1 MMITKMALPRRTFL
15 RGMGATLALP
25 FLDAM
30 VPALS
35 AAAAKAYPKRLGFIY
50 GSPNGVIQ
58 SEFVPKMV
66 GSNFELS
73 PILSPLAPVKDHL
86 LVFSNLAHRQAD
98 SFGDGNGDHPRGTAV
113 WLSGVHAWDRRG
125 GAGAETVSLGTT
137 ADQIAAREFGRETQ
151 LPSLELVL
159 EKPTQIACDSTDCF
173 FSNTLSWRSPT
184 TPNPMEPHPR
194 VVFERLFGE
203 GGDAASRL
211 ARTRQTGSLLDSV
224 LGEVN
229 MLKTRLGATDRSKL
243 GEYLTSV
250 REIEKRIQIA
260 EANGSSSV
268 LQLPNRP
275 TDIPEDFEEHAKLM
289 FDLQVL
295 AFQADITRVFSLLL
309 AREGSGRTYPQI
321 GVPEQHHPVS
331 HHRDDPTL
339 MAKKQKIDTYHVSL
353 YGYFLEKLKATQ
365 EGDGSLLDHSMILY
379 GGGMGNGNLHEHTN
393 LPTVVAGRMDG
404 TVKTGRHLAYPE
416 NTPMANLLV
425 TMLDKAGIPVEKL
438 GDSTGKLAEVSESQ
452 TLSGV

>member
-1 MMITKMALPRRTFL
+1 MIITKMSLPRRTFL

-35 AAAAKAYPKRLGFIY
+35 AATQSAAPRRLGFIY
-50 GSPNGVIQ
+50 GSPNGIIQ
-58 SEFVPKMV
+58 SAFVPTAA
-66 GSNFELS
+66 GSSFELS
-73 PILSPLAPVKDHL
+73 PILSPLAPVKDQL
-86 LVFSNLAHRQAD
+86 LVFSGLAHRQAD
-98 SFGDGNGDHPRGTAV
+98 SFGDGNGDHARGTAV

-125 GAGAETVSLGTT
+125 GGGGDAVTLATTV
-137 ADQIAAREFGRETQ
+137 DQIAARHFAKETQ

-159 EKPTQIACDSTDCF
+159 EKPTQVACDSTDCF
-173 FSNTLSWRSPT
+173 FSNTVSWRTPT

-203 GGDAASRL
+203 GGSAAQRL
-211 ARTRQTGSLLDSV
+211 AQTRKTGSLLDSV
-224 LGEVN
+224 MEEITG
-229 MLKTRLGATDRSKL
+229 LKNRLGASDRSKL
-243 GEYLTSV
+243 GEYLSSV
-250 REIEKRIQIA
+250 REIEQRIQTA
-260 EANGSSSV
+260 ESNGSASE
-268 LQLPNRP
+268 LALPDRP

-295 AFQADITRVFSLLL
+295 AFQADITRVFSMLM
-309 AREGSGRTYPQI
+309 AREGSPRTYPQI

-331 HHRDDPTL
+331 HHRDDPVL

-353 YGYFLEKLKATQ
+353 YGYFLEKLQATPD
-365 EGDGSLLDHSMILY
+365 GDGSLLDHSMILY

-393 LPTVVAGRMDG
+393 LPTVVAGKLG
-404 TVKTGRHLAYPE
+404 GNIKTGQHLAYPD
-416 NTPMANLLV
+416 NTPMANLLAS
-425 TMLDKAGIPVEKL
+425 MLDRAGVRVDKF
-438 GDSTGKLAEVSESQ
+438 GDSTGKLELE

>member
-1 MMITKMALPRRTFL
+1 MIITKMSLPRRTFL

-35 AAAAKAYPKRLGFIY
+35 AAATKSAAPRRLGFIY
-50 GSPNGVIQ
+50 GSPNGIIQ
-58 SEFVPKMV
+58 RAFVPTTT
-66 GSNFELS
+66 GAGFELS
-73 PILSPLAPVKDHL
+73 PILSPLAPVKDQL
-86 LVFSNLAHRQAD
+86 LVFSGLAHRQAD
-98 SFGDGNGDHPRGTAV
+98 SFGDGNGDHARGTAV

-125 GAGAETVSLGTT
+125 GGGGDSVSLATT
-137 ADQIAAREFGRETQ
+137 VDQIAAKHFAKETQ

-159 EKPTQIACDSTDCF
+159 EKPTQVACDSTDCF
-173 FSNTLSWRSPT
+173 FSNTVSWRTPT

-203 GGDAASRL
+203 GGSAAQRL
-211 ARTRQTGSLLDSV
+211 AQTRKTGSLLDSV
-224 LGEVN
+224 MEEITG
-229 MLKTRLGATDRSKL
+229 LKSRLGASDRSKL

-250 REIEKRIQIA
+250 REIEQRIQSA
-260 EANGSSSV
+260 ESNGAASD
-268 LQLPNRP
+268 LALPDRP
-275 TDIPEDFEEHAKLM
+275 TDIPEEYEAHAKLM

-295 AFQADITRVFSLLL
+295 AFQADITRVFSMLM
-309 AREGSGRTYPQI
+309 AREGSPRTYPQI

-331 HHRDDPTL
+331 HHRDDPVL

-353 YGYFLEKLKATQ
+353 YGYFLEKLQATPD
-365 EGDGSLLDHSMILY
+365 GDGSLLDHSMILY

-393 LPTVVAGRMDG
+393 LPTVVAGKLG
-404 TVKTGRHLAYPE
+404 GHIKTGQHLAYPE
-416 NTPMANLLV
+416 NTPMANLLAS
-425 TMLDKAGIPVEKL
+425 MLDRAGVRVDKF
-438 GDSTGKLAEVSESQ
+438 GDSTGKLELE

>member
-1 MMITKMALPRRTFL
+1 
-15 RGMGATLALP
+15 MGATLALP

-35 AAAAKAYPKRLGFIY
+35 AASKAYPKRLGFIY
-50 GSPNGVIQ
+50 GSPNGIIQ
-58 SEFVPKMV
+58 EQFVPKTV
-66 GSNFELS
+66 GAGFELS
-73 PILSPLAPVKDHL
+73 PILSPLAPVKNDIVVL
-86 LVFSNLAHRQAD
+86 SGLAHRQAD
-98 SFGDGNGDHPRGTAV
+98 SFGDGNGDHARGTAV

-125 GAGAETVSLGTT
+125 GGGAESVSLGTT

-159 EKPTQIACDSTDCF
+159 EKPTQVACDSTDCF

-203 GGDAASRL
+203 GGDAAARL
-211 ARTRQTGSLLDSV
+211 AQVRKTGSLLDSV

-229 MLKTRLGATDRSKL
+229 SLKSRLGAADRSKL
-243 GEYLTSV
+243 GEYLTAV
-250 REIEKRIQIA
+250 REIEKRIQMA
-260 EANGSSSV
+260 EASGSASE
-268 LQLPNRP
+268 LALPDRP
-275 TDIPEDFEEHAKLM
+275 TDIPEEFEEHAKLM

-295 AFQADITRVFSLLL
+295 AFQGDVTRVFSMLL

-331 HHRDDPTL
+331 HHRDDPVL
-339 MAKKQKIDTYHVSL
+339 MAKKQKIDTYHISL
-353 YGYFLEKLKATQ
+353 YGYFLERLKATR
-365 EGDGSLLDHSMILY
+365 EGDGTLLDHSVILY

-393 LPTVVAGRMDG
+393 LPTVVAGKLGG
-404 TVKTGRHLAYPE
+404 TIVTGRHIAYPA
-416 NTPMANLLV
+416 NTPMSNLLV
-425 TMLDKAGIPVEKL
+425 SVLDKAGVPVEKL
-438 GDSTGKLAEVSESQ
+438 GDSTGQLGE
-452 TLSGV
+452 LSKPEALPGV

>member
-1 MMITKMALPRRTFL
+1 MIITKMSLPRRTFL
-15 RGMGATLALP
+15 RGIGATLALP

-35 AAAAKAYPKRLGFIY
+35 AAAKAYPKRLGFIY
-50 GSPNGVIQ
+50 GSPNGIIQ
-58 SEFVPKMV
+58 SEFVPKTV

-73 PILSPLAPVKDHL
+73 PILSPLAPVRDHV
-86 LVFSNLAHRQAD
+86 LVLSNLAHRQAD

-125 GAGAETVSLGTT
+125 GGSADTVTLGTT

-173 FSNTLSWRSPT
+173 FSNTISWRSAT

-203 GGDAASRL
+203 GGDAASRM
-211 ARTRQTGSLLDSV
+211 ARTKKTGSLLDSV

-229 MLKTRLGATDRSKL
+229 MLKARLGATDRSKL

-260 EANGSSSV
+260 EENGASSV
-268 LQLPNRP
+268 LSLPDRP
-275 TDIPEDFEEHAKLM
+275 TDIPQDFEEHVKLM

-295 AFQADITRVFSLLL
+295 AFQADITRVFTMLL
-309 AREGSGRTYPQI
+309 ARETSGRTYPQI
-321 GVPEQHHPVS
+321 GVPDQHHPVS
-331 HHRDDPTL
+331 HHRNDPAL
-339 MAKKQKIDTYHVSL
+339 IAKKQKIDTYHMSL
-353 YGYFLEKLKATQ
+353 FGYFLEKLKATP
-365 EGDGSLLDHSMILY
+365 EGDGTLLDHSMTLY
-379 GGGMGNGNLHEHTN
+379 GGGMGDGNLHEHTN
-393 LPTVVAGRMDG
+393 LPTVVAGKLDG
-404 TVKTGRHLAYPE
+404 TVKTGRHIAYPE
-416 NTPMANLLV
+416 NTPMANVLV
-425 TMLDKAGIPVEKL
+425 TMLDRAGVPVDRL
-438 GDSTGKLAEVSESQ
+438 GDSTGKLIELAEPQ

>member
-1 MMITKMALPRRTFL
+1 MIITKMSLPRRTFL

-35 AAAAKAYPKRLGFIY
+35 AAATKSAAPRRLGFIY
-50 GSPNGVIQ
+50 GSPNGIIQ
-58 SEFVPKMV
+58 RAFVPTTT
-66 GSNFELS
+66 GAGFELS
-73 PILSPLAPVKDHL
+73 PILSPLAPVKDQL
-86 LVFSNLAHRQAD
+86 LVFSGLAHRQAD
-98 SFGDGNGDHPRGTAV
+98 SFGDGNGDHARGTAV

-125 GAGAETVSLGTT
+125 GGGGDSVSLATT
-137 ADQIAAREFGRETQ
+137 VDQIAAKHFAKETQ

-159 EKPTQIACDSTDCF
+159 EKPTQVACDSTDCF
-173 FSNTLSWRSPT
+173 FSNTVSWRTPT

-203 GGDAASRL
+203 GGSAAQRL
-211 ARTRQTGSLLDSV
+211 AQTRKTGSLLDSV
-224 LGEVN
+224 MEEITG
-229 MLKTRLGATDRSKL
+229 LKSRLGASDRSKL

-250 REIEKRIQIA
+250 REIEQRIQSA
-260 EANGSSSV
+260 ESNGATSD
-268 LQLPNRP
+268 LALPDRP
-275 TDIPEDFEEHAKLM
+275 TDIPEEYEAHAKLM

-295 AFQADITRVFSLLL
+295 AFQADITRVFSMLM
-309 AREGSGRTYPQI
+309 AREGSPRTYPQI

-331 HHRDDPTL
+331 HHRDDPVL

-353 YGYFLEKLKATQ
+353 YGYFLEKLQATPD
-365 EGDGSLLDHSMILY
+365 GDGSLLDHSMILY

-393 LPTVVAGRMDG
+393 LPVVVAGKLG
-404 TVKTGRHLAYPE
+404 GNIKTGQHLAYPA
-416 NTPMANLLV
+416 NTPMANLLA
-425 TMLDKAGIPVEKL
+425 TMLDRAGVRVDKF
-438 GDSTGKLAEVSESQ
+438 GDSTGKLDLE